1 MSKIKLNKEQ
11 YDGAVEELKN
21 YFVNEREESIGNL
34 QSRLMMDFI
43 LEKIGPAIYNQ
54 AIYDMQRYM
63 NEKIEDMYEYMR

>member
-21 YFVNEREESIGNL
+21 YFVNEREESIGDL